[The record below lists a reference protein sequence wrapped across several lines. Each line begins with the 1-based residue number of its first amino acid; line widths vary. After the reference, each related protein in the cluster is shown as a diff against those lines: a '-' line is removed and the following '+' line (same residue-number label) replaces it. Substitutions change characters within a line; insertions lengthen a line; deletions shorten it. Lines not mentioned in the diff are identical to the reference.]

1 MLIRWLTQNSIIS
14 ESGFAESVPQSSG
27 ELKQEKLDS
36 EELKIQREA
45 DYMADVIKQRQEDL
59 DNVETL
65 MNDVNSIAKQIN
77 VKVHEQREDL
87 EAINAN
93 ADTALDNAEKAHENI
108 ESAQKHQKKGGKVM
122 YFILGGISILVLIIL
137 IVLGL
142 KIWYES
148 SKN

>member
-1 MLIRWLTQNSIIS
+1 
-14 ESGFAESVPQSSG
+14 
-27 ELKQEKLDS
+27 
-36 EELKIQREA
+36 
-45 DYMADVIKQRQEDL
+45 MADVIKQRQEDL

-122 YFILGGISILVLIIL
+122 YFILGGIAILVLIIL

-148 SKN
+148 SKS